1 MLDARPSS
9 TEAPLLYLL
18 RGGMMS
24 DKTEATKR
32 AAQQSKKIRKAVTSN
47 LIELDER
54 AAAPAHPSELNRKIG
69 QIDADLDQ
77 LRDSLTSTNQG
88 LLDKLSHL
96 NDKDTDL
103 RSKVTE
109 AYQQLGQLDSDYRS
123 LTTQS
128 AGISRELKAVAKQIK
143 EVSQKTDDQFGSL
156 SEEYQA
162 LVSRIEEL
170 FSKSKQTTRDLNK
183 SIKANTQAMQE
194 LEQKLLSEIDDLA
207 TQSRERDANL
217 DKKTLVLAEGL
228 DKADHE
234 IRSSQARILKMQ
246 AIDQALENRA
256 AALEATAEELTRKTR
271 ELSRSTTTLHNRT
284 QELADAIE
292 TLQATSEVHTAQI
305 AELSEAGEKTASALL
320 ALIIREKDHFRLL
333 GVAVLVLLALF
344 TGYLFYNQAS
354 WRNEGVN
361 NTQLQ
366 TGLVQLNDNLSA
378 TDHQVN
384 SVTHEL
390 AELKQITQDTS
401 TVHQNEI
408 AAINRKLTTMG
419 DQVDSLDGRVTNLQP
434 HRGFGGDNTIR
445 GPEWV
450 SELSADSYVLHLATV
465 VDKQALYQ
473 LAERYGHYLTR
484 NLAYLPVQVR
494 DVQQYALIYGPFAT
508 ESEAKSSLSKM
519 PRSIGGHTPKLYPAS
534 RIQEYQNNNTK

>member
-1 MLDARPSS
+1 
-9 TEAPLLYLL
+9 
-18 RGGMMS
+18 MS
-24 DKTEATKR
+24 NKTEATKR

-109 AYQQLGQLDSDYRS
+109 AYQQLGQLDNDYRS
-123 LTTQS
+123 LTSQS
-128 AGISRELKAVAKQIK
+128 TGISRELKAVAKQIK
-143 EVSQKTDDQFGSL
+143 EISQKSDDQFGNL

-170 FSKSKQTTRDLNK
+170 SSKSRQTTRDLNK
-183 SIKANTQAMQE
+183 SIKANTKAMQE
-194 LEQKLLSEIDDLA
+194 LEQKLLVEIDDLA

-217 DKKTLVLAEGL
+217 DQKTLVLAEGL

-256 AALEATAEELTRKTR
+256 AALEATAEELTKKSR

-284 QELADAIE
+284 QELSEAIE
-292 TLQATSEVHTAQI
+292 ALQATSEVHTAQI
-305 AELSEAGEKTASALL
+305 AQLSEAGEKTASALL

-333 GVAVLVLLALF
+333 GVGLLVLLALF

-354 WRNEGVN
+354 WRNESVN

-366 TGLVQLNDNLSA
+366 TGLGQLSDNLST
-378 TDHQVN
+378 TDNQLS
-384 SVTHEL
+384 SVTNEL
-390 AELKQITQDTS
+390 GELKQTTQDTS
-401 TVHQNEI
+401 AEQQNEI
-408 AAINRKLTTMG
+408 AAINRKLTSMG
-419 DQVDSLDGRVTNLQP
+419 DQVDSLDGRVTNLRP
-434 HRGFGGDNTIR
+434 HRGFGSDNTIH

-450 SELSADSYVLHLATV
+450 AALSPNSYVLHLATV
-465 VDKQALYQ
+465 SDKQELYQ
-473 LAERYGHYLTR
+473 LAERYSHYLSQ

-494 DVQQYALIYGPFAT
+494 DTQQFALIYGPFNTQT
-508 ESEAKSSLSKM
+508 EAQSGLSNM
-519 PRSIGGHTPKLYPAS
+519 PRSISGHTPKLYPAS